1 MNNNKQYRFTLFTN
15 RDCTVE
21 NTPVGRRRVFK
32 FLNNMGSRLEQNK
45 EYKMTIE
52 SISTFGVV
60 YETDTLVIRCPN
72 VMGKYFY
79 NNSPES
85 TPIIYA
91 GSVNNINSSLDLFS
105 YDVDANIMMGDFTL
119 ILDND
124 FQANNFG
131 QFADLGIQDGNEYV
145 ITFLL
150 TEYRNE

>member
-21 NTPVGRRRVFK
+21 NTVAGRRRVFK
-32 FLNNMGSRLEQNK
+32 FLMNMGSRLEQNK
-45 EYKMTIE
+45 EYRMTLE
-52 SISTFGVV
+52 SVSNWGMIDENTI
-60 YETDTLVIRCPN
+60 VIRCPN

-79 NNSPES
+79 NNGPES

-91 GSVNNINSSLDLFS
+91 GSVSHNNSSLDLFS

-119 ILDND
+119 ILDNG
-124 FQANNFG
+124 FGANPDV
-131 QFADLGIQDGNEYV
+131 DLGILDDTEFV

-150 TEYRNE
+150 TEYRDE

>member
-21 NTPVGRRRVFK
+21 NTPEGRGRVFK
-32 FLNNMGSRLEQNK
+32 FLMNMGSRLEQNK
-45 EYKMTIE
+45 EYRMTLE
-52 SISTFGVV
+52 SVSAIGNIDQ
-60 YETDTLVIRCPN
+60 DTLVIRCPN

-79 NNSPES
+79 NNGPES

-91 GSVNNINSSLDLFS
+91 GSVSHNNSSLDLFS

-119 ILDND
+119 ILDNG
-124 FQANNFG
+124 FGANPDV
-131 QFADLGIQDGNEYV
+131 DLGILDDTEFV

-150 TEYRNE
+150 TEYRDE

>member
-21 NTPVGRRRVFK
+21 NTPEGRRRVFK
-32 FLNNMGSRLEQNK
+32 FLMNMGSRLEQNK
-45 EYKMTIE
+45 EYRMTLE
-52 SISTFGVV
+52 SVSNWGMIDENTI
-60 YETDTLVIRCPN
+60 VIRCPN

-79 NNSPES
+79 NNGPES

-91 GSVNNINSSLDLFS
+91 GSVSHNNSSLDLFS

-119 ILDND
+119 ILDNG
-124 FQANNFG
+124 FGAN
-131 QFADLGIQDGNEYV
+131 QDVDLGILDDTEFV

-150 TEYRNE
+150 TEYRDE

>member
-21 NTPVGRRRVFK
+21 NTPEGRGRVFK

-45 EYKMTIE
+45 EYRMTLE
-52 SISTFGVV
+52 SVSFYGEIDQ
-60 YETDTLVIRCPN
+60 DTLVIRCPN

-91 GSVNNINSSLDLFS
+91 GSVSHNNSSLDLFS

-119 ILDND
+119 ILDNG
-124 FQANNFG
+124 FG
-131 QFADLGIQDGNEYV
+131 AHPNVDLGIADNTEFV
-145 ITFLL
+145 ITFIL

>member
-21 NTPVGRRRVFK
+21 NTVAGRRRVFK
-32 FLNNMGSRLEQNK
+32 FLMNMGSRLEQNK
-45 EYKMTIE
+45 EYKMTLE
-52 SISTFGVV
+52 SVSFFGTIDQDSLVV
-60 YETDTLVIRCPN
+60 RCPN

-79 NNSPES
+79 NNGPES

-91 GSVNNINSSLDLFS
+91 GSVSHNNSSLDLFS

-119 ILDND
+119 ILDNG
-124 FQANNFG
+124 FEPNPNV
-131 QFADLGIQDGNEYV
+131 DLGITDDTEFV

>member
-21 NTPVGRRRVFK
+21 KTVAGRRRVFK
-32 FLNNMGSRLEQNK
+32 FLMNMGSRLEQNK
-45 EYKMTIE
+45 EYRMTLE
-52 SISTFGVV
+52 SVSNWGMIDENTI
-60 YETDTLVIRCPN
+60 VIRCPN

-79 NNSPES
+79 NNGPES

-91 GSVNNINSSLDLFS
+91 GSVLHNNSSLDLFS

-124 FQANNFG
+124 FQAG

>member
-21 NTPVGRRRVFK
+21 NTVAGRRRVFK
-32 FLNNMGSRLEQNK
+32 FLMNMGSRLEQNK
-45 EYKMTIE
+45 EYRMTLE
-52 SISTFGVV
+52 SVSNWGMIDENTI
-60 YETDTLVIRCPN
+60 VIRCPN

-79 NNSPES
+79 NNGPES

-91 GSVNNINSSLDLFS
+91 GSVSHNNSSLDLFS

-119 ILDND
+119 ILDNG
-124 FQANNFG
+124 FGAN
-131 QFADLGIQDGNEYV
+131 QDVDLGILDDTEFV

-150 TEYRNE
+150 TEYRDE

>member
-52 SISTFGVV
+52 SVGSYGPQ
-60 YETDTLVIRCPN
+60 EALLVIRCPN
-72 VMGKYFY
+72 VFGKYFHD
-79 NNSPES
+79 NSPES

-91 GSVNNINSSLDLFS
+91 GSSSHNNSSLDLFS

-131 QFADLGIQDGNEYV
+131 QFDDLGIQDGNEYV